1 MTGSMAFI
9 DIGETVPD
17 RLRLIEMH
25 DVSELVSRQTGA
37 DDGLRYEVELSV
49 FANVISFRHLAQIS
63 QTDLSDGPQLAVHH
77 HETLFHHGL
86 PFGIL
91 VTVKDGAWNFL
102 HICGRHN

>member
-1 MTGSMAFI
+1 MAGSMTFI
-9 DIGETVPD
+9 DLRETVPD
-17 RLRLIEMH
+17 KLRLIEMH

-37 DDGLRYEVELSV
+37 DDILHCEVEKSV
-49 FANVISFRHLAQIS
+49 LANVISFRHLAQVG

-91 VTVKDGAWNFL
+91 VVGGNRPPRTP
-102 HICGRHN
+102 